1 MLKYAI
7 FFIITSTVAHAS
19 DWDNLRFKNLQP
31 GKSYPITIGSGFFVN
46 QDTIVTNKHVVE
58 NCLNIAVRGAV
69 KPTLVK
75 LMLFDD
81 KLDLATLKSPSPPMR
96 VPYLRN
102 NHSEI
107 NIGDILFSIGYPLE
121 RGESGN
127 YTNHLK

>member
-81 KLDLATLKSPSPPMR
+81 KLDLATLKSP
-96 VPYLRN
+96 LRWPN
-102 NHSEI
+102 LSRLKNQNLEI
-107 NIGDILFSIGYPLE
+107 
-121 RGESGN
+121 
-127 YTNHLK
+127 